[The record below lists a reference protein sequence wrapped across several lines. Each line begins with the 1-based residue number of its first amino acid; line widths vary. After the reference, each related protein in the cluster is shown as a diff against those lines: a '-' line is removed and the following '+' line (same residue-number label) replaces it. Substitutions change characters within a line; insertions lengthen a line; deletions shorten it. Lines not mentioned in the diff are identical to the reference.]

1 MAFIDQW
8 RACPRCGAPW
18 GLRECT
24 ECNALS
30 MEGTG
35 FAKPP
40 FEGCVSAV
48 LFDDAAA
55 RIVRL
60 NKDAGERRLADWMA
74 YYIASALPPEWAR
87 ASCVTFIPDSAK
99 ARLRRG
105 YDHGRE
111 LAAATAG
118 LLDLPL
124 VEALGEPRAHDQ
136 RELGRAD
143 RFANMAKALSLTESP
158 ASRARLALYDSVI
171 VVDDVF
177 TTGATLYSAARALR
191 ADSDRRIWAATFA
204 RVY

>member
-1 MAFIDQW
+1 
-8 RACPRCGAPW
+8 
-18 GLRECT
+18 
-24 ECNALS
+24 

-99 ARLRRG
+99 A
-105 YDHGRE
+105 RE

-177 TTGATLYSAARALR
+177 TTGATLYSAAQALR